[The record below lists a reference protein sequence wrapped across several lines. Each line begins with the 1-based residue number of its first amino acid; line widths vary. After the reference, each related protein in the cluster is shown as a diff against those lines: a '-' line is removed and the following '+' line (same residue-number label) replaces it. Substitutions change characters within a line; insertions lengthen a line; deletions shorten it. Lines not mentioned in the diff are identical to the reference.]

1 MNVERSHIGGREV
14 GKRRNH
20 DSFDWASVTYC
31 RDKIFTGIC
40 LSCGLVDPD
49 KSGKQPRG
57 GGIICLWMEGWG
69 NQVNIV

>member
-1 MNVERSHIGGREV
+1 MNVERSHVGGREV

-57 GGIICLWMEGWG
+57 GVSYAYGWRG
-69 NQVNIV
+69 GVTK